1 LNIGL
6 VSYVAPNG
14 AWRVREMHFP
24 INVSRLMALMCFSAL
39 FNRARLSAGA
49 SARISRGVG
58 ITPPRRVSGPLAR
71 CRESRRAFENRS
83 ASVTDHARRLAV
95 LFELHPQLR
104 QRSVRFSSDNLCFR
118 SAAVAASGPPQPRQL
133 WRRRLGAQEAS
144 LSSVRNASAGLKRK

>member
-1 LNIGL
+1 
-6 VSYVAPNG
+6 
-14 AWRVREMHFP
+14 MHFP

-71 CRESRRAFENRS
+71 CRESRRTFENRS

-95 LFELHPQLR
+95 RFELHPQLR
-104 QRSVRFSSDNLCFR
+104 QRRVRFSSDNLCFR
-118 SAAVAASGPPQPRQL
+118 SAAVAASGRRSQGSYGGGGL
-133 WRRRLGAQEAS
+133 ARRRLRCLLLQTLPPA
-144 LSSVRNASAGLKRK
+144 